1 MSQSPDPRPAVAAD
15 ASLAAP
21 SIAAT
26 AALGAIGQIAI
37 TLQNVPAAVSFYRDV
52 LGLPLLF
59 TAGEHLAFLQAGDV
73 RLMLT
78 TPQGAGVAAHN
89 SVLYFR
95 VSNIV
100 QIYQQLVAQGARA
113 EQAPQ
118 CVAQMPDHQLWLG
131 FVRDLESNLIGVMEE
146 RRS

>member
-1 MSQSPDPRPAVAAD
+1 MSQTPHAAV
-15 ASLAAP
+15 P
-21 SIAAT
+21 SSAVPSS

-37 TLQNVPAAVSFYRDV
+37 TLQNVPAAVTFYRDV

-59 TAGEHLAFLQAGDV
+59 TAGEQLAFLQAGDV

-78 TPQGAGVAAHN
+78 TPQGAGAAGQN

-95 VSNIV
+95 VTNIV
-100 QIYQQLVAQGARA
+100 QTYQQILAQGARG

-118 CVAQMPDHQLWLG
+118 CVATMPDHQLWLG
-131 FVRDLESNLIGVMEE
+131 FIRDLEGNLIGMMEE
-146 RRS
+146 LRF